1 MLRSGARAICMGL
14 LFRCMW
20 RCLGGGAV
28 GGRSERSTKIHT
40 TVVRYA
46 SSDVY
51 CCVYSFAGVF
61 SGVIAFLFYKIVLRS
76 GAIRSY
82 VL

>member
-1 MLRSGARAICMGL
+1 MPELSVWVCCSNVCGDV
-14 LFRCMW
+14 
-20 RCLGGGAV
+20 LGGGRLVV
-28 GGRSERSTKIHT
+28 GQNVRRRF
-40 TVVRYA
+40 VRYA

-76 GAIRSY
+76 GATIGIRSY